1 MNAMPWVEKRR
12 VHRLR
17 SSLPTYYESTIEGKH
32 GNGLT
37 QDISESGLRMTLE
50 EFIPKFA
57 RVLVKINLKSDKL
70 VVLNGKVRWTQR
82 VAYSPRYQVGLE
94 FEDAAWDTRRSIAEY
109 VYSRR

>member
-1 MNAMPWVEKRR
+1 MNTIHWVEKRS

-37 QDISESGLRMTLE
+37 HDISESGLRMTLE

-70 VVLNGKVRWTQR
+70 IVLNGKVRWAQR

-94 FEDAAWDTRRSIAEY
+94 FEDVALDTRRSIAEY
-109 VYSRR
+109 VYSHR